1 MKEIKETKIEI
12 PAGFEVDNTEVVNG
26 ALVVTF
32 KTKEPQLP
40 KSWKE
45 FCEMSTRDGK
55 FFVNGDSMILNASYY
70 LKKEMQPDVDRCLLP
85 NRETAEAI
93 IALCQ
98 LIQLRNCYNGDWLPD
113 WSNNDKKWMI
123 LFSKNKIETTECSY
137 ITASELYF
145 KTEELRDEFLSNFRP
160 LIEKLK
166 PLFGISL

>member
-1 MKEIKETKIEI
+1 MKEIKKTKIEI
-12 PAGFEVDNTEVVNG
+12 PAGFEVDKTEMVNG
-26 ALVVTF
+26 ALFVTF
-32 KTKEPQLP
+32 KEKERKIP

-85 NRETAEAI
+85 NRETAEAV

-98 LIQLRNCYNGDWLPD
+98 LIQLRNCYNGDWVPD
-113 WSNNDKKWMI
+113 YKTADTKFTIEFENNRI
-123 LFSKNKIETTECSY
+123 VKNTTKGWPCVFV
-137 ITASELYF
+137 F
-145 KTEELRDEFLSNFRP
+145 KTEELRDMFLEFFQD

-166 PLFGISL
+166 PLYGISL